1 MNDKFIT
8 LSWEFIKDDR
18 TTMQE
23 KLILCEIQN
32 LTMLE
37 YGCIANNEHFASLMG
52 IQKEAVSRL
61 INSLVKKGFILS
73 EIKNGSRNFSRRLT
87 INKMLF
93 HPKQNVISPLTKC
106 LETKGNILINIKS
119 KEEKPRKEYSLEY
132 LEIWEY
138 YKITNKGDKR
148 KGFHSYNGNKLN
160 KIDIGTIKRVLDF
173 EMNKSYG
180 QRYLS
185 TIFNSFEDSL
195 EVIEESE
202 SNAYEVTGYE

>member
-1 MNDKFIT
+1 MNDKFVT
-8 LSWEFIKDDR
+8 LSWDFIRDDR

-93 HPKQNVISPLTKC
+93 HHKQNVISPLTKC

-148 KGFHSYNGNKLN
+148 KAFNSYIGNKLN

-195 EVIEESE
+195 EVIEEIE